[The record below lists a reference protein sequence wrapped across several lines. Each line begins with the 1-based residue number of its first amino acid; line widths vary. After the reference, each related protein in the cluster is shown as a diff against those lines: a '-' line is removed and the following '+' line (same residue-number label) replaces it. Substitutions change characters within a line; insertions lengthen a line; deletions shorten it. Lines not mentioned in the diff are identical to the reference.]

1 MKKRLTEAEFA
12 QATRDLPVSPQTLE
26 IARGVLVEGK
36 RQASFVTAFGITKGA
51 VSQAVTRV
59 WQAYEDRVGVP
70 TGYERVTAV
79 LPAFQA
85 SIVKKWA
92 AAAKKRETEK

>member
-12 QATRDLPVSPQTLE
+12 QATKNLSVSHQTLE

-36 RQASFVTAFGITKGA
+36 RQASFVTALGITKGA

-59 WQAYEDRVGVP
+59 WQAHEERTDVP
-70 TGYERVTAV
+70 EGYERVSVV
-79 LPAFQA
+79 LPEFQA

-92 AAAKKRETEK
+92 AAAKKKGP